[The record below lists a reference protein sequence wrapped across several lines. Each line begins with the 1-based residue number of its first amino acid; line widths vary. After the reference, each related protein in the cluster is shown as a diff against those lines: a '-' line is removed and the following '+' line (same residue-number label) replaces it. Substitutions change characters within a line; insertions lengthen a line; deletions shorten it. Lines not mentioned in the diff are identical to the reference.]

1 MPTRVSIESCLH
13 EEKSEVVQ
21 LGVLF
26 RNKNYQMQLQGEVTY
41 SEFCEIIQK
50 LSQVGTYQ
58 IRHRDNRQ
66 EVVGT

>member
-1 MPTRVSIESCLH
+1 MPTRVSRESCLH

-21 LGVLF
+21 LGGIF

-41 SEFCEIIQK
+41 AEFCEIIQM